1 MLSNRIQPVEQLQ
14 DSSWF
19 PFSDEPVI
27 QGLWY
32 VPRLSCPVFLFPEDT
47 PDGKWH
53 LFCHSWLGI
62 QHYVSGS
69 GIMWEPMGLVQVRGK
84 YPFLFKEKGAFHI
97 IYERH
102 GRRIPFVEHVTKRM
116 QKSHVVGSHIEMR
129 SSNDL
134 SIWSEPRVLLEAKD
148 IPSAADYRKVPA
160 LSHPQIVPAEGGYR
174 MYVGSSKVGT
184 DPASTRYVCS
194 AFSENLDGL
203 YVAESQFPLLEP
215 VPNDPWRN
223 LATGRVCVYKGV
235 DSYVALQNARYW
247 DEERKRHSSAIVLL
261 TSSDGLQWQRVDADP
276 ILVPAQRGWAAE
288 HVMSCDVRYKQDEAC
303 WYCYFSAT
311 GERRFG
317 FVLESIGLL
326 IGKIPALRKPGQSME
341 TLTEEP

>member
-1 MLSNRIQPVEQLQ
+1 MLSSRIQPVEQLAE
-14 DSSWF
+14 SSWF

-53 LFCHSWLGI
+53 LFAHSWLGI

-102 GRRIPFVEHVTKRM
+102 GRQIPFVEHVTKRM
-116 QKSHVVGSHIEMR
+116 RTSHVVGSHIEMR

-134 SIWSEPRVLLEAKD
+134 SVWSEPRILLEAKD
-148 IPSAADYRKVPA
+148 VPPAGDYRKTPT
-160 LSHPQIVPAEGGYR
+160 LSHPQIIPAEGGYR
-174 MYVGSSKVGT
+174 MYVGASKVGS

-194 AFSENLDGL
+194 AFAENLDGP
-203 YVAESQFPLLEP
+203 YVSESQFPLIEA
-215 VPNDPWRN
+215 VPNDPWRS
-223 LATGRVCVYKGV
+223 LGTGRVCVYKGS
-235 DSYVALQNARYW
+235 DLYVALQNSRYW
-247 DEERKRHSSAIVLL
+247 DEKRKRHASAIVLL
-261 TSSDGLQWQRVDADP
+261 TSSDGLQWQRVDGDP
-276 ILVPAQRGWAAE
+276 ILVPAERGWASE
-288 HVMSCDVRYKQDEAC
+288 HIMSCDVRYKHDEAC

-317 FVLESIGLL
+317 LVRESIGLL
-326 IGKIPALRKPGQSME
+326 IGKIPQLRKPASALEG
-341 TLTEEP
+341 LFEEI